1 MSQFPCLP
9 PQGLLYENCKR
20 KEREKREKRK
30 RARAPE
36 EKQRGERKGSDR
48 KVSRICKL
56 DQEHRDDHM
65 PDFCGQ
71 QLPSGKPVTSTRE
84 KLTGSSPANN
94 AGNQEETARKRRR
107 DAGFRPCYD
116 TWRKLV
122 HGRNIR
128 QIFIK

>member
-1 MSQFPCLP
+1 MLQFPCLP
-9 PQGLLYENCKR
+9 PQGLLYENCKK
-20 KEREKREKRK
+20 KEREKKEG
-30 RARAPE
+30 ARAGR
-36 EKQRGERKGSDR
+36 KAGGERKGSDR

-71 QLPSGKPVTSTRE
+71 QLSSGKPATSTRE
-84 KLTGSSPANN
+84 ELTGSSPANN

-107 DAGFRPCYD
+107 DAGFRPCYG

-122 HGRNIR
+122 HGRNIK